1 MSKVRRSQE
10 VSELNSVIRTSPN
23 IFFNLYFFLV
33 ADEYN
38 LKGSGAR
45 FDGSRI
51 PHGKS
56 KFNFTG
62 LSGSQPQ
69 A

>member
-1 MSKVRRSQE
+1 MSKVQRSQE

-23 IFFNLYFFLV
+23 IIFVFFLV

-45 FDGSRI
+45 FDGSTI

-62 LSGSQPQ
+62 LSSGQPQ